1 MLRKRTGSGGRA
13 KRGRAMS
20 DGVPFDLDAE
30 RSLLGSMMLNAD
42 AFQEAIAIVGFD
54 HESSFHFEPHQHIY
68 HAMLELYMSDMPFDP
83 VMLMR
88 TMESL
93 DTLKKADGISYVVSL
108 TKAVH
113 TSANFREYA
122 KIVVEMRSLRKMW
135 ALSAVLKSK
144 TMNKQSIGEILL
156 DVESE
161 IGEIAADYSDGKVF
175 TAEDAAKTLYVDLR
189 DAAEKGVGSQGVATG
204 VKGLDS
210 SIGGLQP
217 SDMAV
222 LAARPSVGKTAL
234 SLAIMRHAA
243 LELGVPTLM
252 FSLEMSVRQLMMRH
266 AMATDFLNPDRIR
279 HQWQVKAE
287 IAKLERFQQRWQG
300 VPCEIVDQPG
310 LNAIQMRSAAKR
322 FSQKHKGKMGLIIID
337 YLQLMTGD
345 GKKRREEQIS
355 EISRR
360 IKALAREL
368 DWPVLALSQ
377 LNREGD
383 DGEPKLSQLRESGA
397 IEQDADMVFMMWR
410 PKQEEGERWI
420 KIKVAKNRNGP
431 IGDAMLWFDGNTQTF
446 STSRNE
452 ADQTQERNFQQT
464 KPKTIDNIEVLYE
477 EDQVEF

>member
-1 MLRKRTGSGGRA
+1 
-13 KRGRAMS
+13 MS
-20 DGVPFDLDAE
+20 DTTPRDVEAE
-30 RSLLGSMMLNAD
+30 RSLLGAMMLNPD

-54 HESSFHFEPHQHIY
+54 HEASFYHEPHQHIY

-88 TMESL
+88 TME
-93 DTLKKADGISYVVSL
+93 TLETLQKADGISYVVGL

-122 KIVVEMRSLRKMW
+122 KIVVEMRSLRKMHQLAK
-135 ALSAVLKSK
+135 ALQAQ
-144 TMNKQSIGEILL
+144 TINKDSIGEILL
-156 DVESE
+156 GVESE
-161 IGEIAADYSDGKVF
+161 IGEIAADYTDGKVF
-175 TAEDAAKTLYVDLR
+175 KAEDAARTLYVDLR
-189 DAAEKGVGSQGVATG
+189 EAAEKGIGSQGVKTG
-204 VKGLDS
+204 VRGLDAI
-210 SIGGLQP
+210 IGGLQP

-234 SLAIMRHAA
+234 SLSIMRHAA
-243 LELGVPTLM
+243 LELGIPTLM
-252 FSLEMSVRQLMMRH
+252 FSLEMSVRQLMTRH
-266 AMATDFLNPDRIR
+266 AMATDYLNPDRIY

-287 IAKLERFQQRWQG
+287 IAKLESFQKRWEG

-322 FSQKHKGKMGLIIID
+322 FAQKHRGKTGLIIID

-431 IGDAMLWFDGNTQTF
+431 IGDAMLWFDGSTQTF
-446 STSRNE
+446 SESRNE
-452 ADQTQERNFQQT
+452 ADKAQERHFHQT
-464 KPKTIDNIEVLYE
+464 RPRTLDNIEVVYE

>member
-1 MLRKRTGSGGRA
+1 
-13 KRGRAMS
+13 MS
-20 DGVPFDLDAE
+20 DPTPHDLEAE
-30 RSLLGSMMLNAD
+30 RSLLGAMMLNPD

-54 HESSFHFEPHQHIY
+54 HEASFYLEQHQY
-68 HAMLELYMSDMPFDP
+68 VYQAMLELYMSDMPFDP

-88 TMESL
+88 TMETM
-93 DTLKKADGISYVVSL
+93 DTLKKADGIAYVASL
-108 TKAVH
+108 VKAVH

-122 KIVVEMRSLRKMW
+122 KVVVEMRSLRKMHQ
-135 ALSAVLKSK
+135 LSK
-144 TMNKQSIGEILL
+144 TLQSQIGNKDSIGEILL
-156 DVESE
+156 GVESE
-161 IGEIAADYSDGKVF
+161 IGEIAADYTDGKVF
-175 TAEDAAKTLYVDLR
+175 RAEDAARTLYIDLR
-189 DAAEKGVGSQGVATG
+189 DAVERGVGSQGVATG
-204 VKGLDS
+204 VKGLDGIVGS
-210 SIGGLQP
+210 LQP
-217 SDMAV
+217 SDMIV

-234 SLAIMRHAA
+234 SLSIMRHAA

-252 FSLEMSVRQLMMRH
+252 FSLEMSVRQLMQRH
-266 AMATDFLNPDRIR
+266 AMATDYFMPDRIKQ
-279 HQWQVKAE
+279 QWQMKAE
-287 IAKLERFQQRWQG
+287 IAKLERFQTRWDG

-322 FSQKHKGKMGLIIID
+322 FAQKHRGKTGLIIID

-446 STSRNE
+446 SESRVE
-452 ADQTQERNFQQT
+452 ADNAHERHFQSVRPRT
-464 KPKTIDNIEVLYE
+464 VDNIEMVYE
-477 EDQVEF
+477 EDMVEF